1 MKVIKKKCLI
11 IFFSK
16 ITFSLNTNFTK
27 YKLIKLVSIDKGK
40 RKYMIS
46 TISKLKISIIGVPIT
61 NTPTPAID

>member
-1 MKVIKKKCLI
+1 IKVIKKKCFI

-16 ITFSLNTNFTK
+16 IIFSLNMKFTK
-27 YKLIKLVSIDKGK
+27 YKFIKLVNIERGK

-46 TISKLKISIIGVPIT
+46 IILKLKISITGVPIT